1 MANAKPSRVHRVVLT
16 VTFDKPC
23 NKGEATSIVRDCV
36 SGDFYPSTNTVG
48 QPEQF
53 RVTRVQQITGG

>member
-23 NKGEATSIVRDCV
+23 NKGEATSIVRDCIY
-36 SGDFYPSTNTVG
+36 GEFYPNNINVDA
-48 QPEQF
+48 PEQF

>member
-1 MANAKPSRVHRVVLT
+1 MANVKPSRVHRVVLT

-23 NKGEATSIVRDCV
+23 NKGEATSIVRSCIY
-36 SGDFYPSTNTVG
+36 GDFYPNG
-48 QPEQF
+48 ANDHAPEQF